1 MAKKEVD
8 PLERLGFQ
16 YGFNHK
22 SFSATVQDVM
32 NHMKGPKVK
41 QLLKKL
47 VDCKIEL
54 PKKII
59 VARLAT
65 AWLLQREIKSRNDKG
80 ISQLP
85 YPEKLYKR
93 AVNYGK
99 KNAKHYK

>member
-16 YGFNHK
+16 YGFNHR
-22 SFSATVQDVM
+22 SFSAAVQDVM

-41 QLLKKL
+41 QLLKQL
-47 VDCKIEL
+47 IDCKIEL
-54 PKKII
+54 PKKLI

-65 AWLLQREIKSRNDKG
+65 AWLLQREIKSRQEKG
-80 ISQLP
+80 ISLLP
-85 YPEKLYKR
+85 YPEKLYTR

-99 KNAKHYK
+99 KNAKHYT